1 MRIKIVDIVY
11 WIKLNLRKMFY
22 ERNFKILKLG
32 LIGVVSVVA
41 ISALTVS
48 CSRKEIV
55 NNNNNNQDVQKPGTG
70 SGDNSG
76 GNNGSQNPDQSGNNI
91 KPEDLLVE
99 QKLQQAFDGL
109 ILLKKKV

>member
-1 MRIKIVDIVY
+1 
-11 WIKLNLRKMFY
+11 MFY

-55 NNNNNNQDVQKPGTG
+55 NNNNNNNQDVQKPGTG

>member
-1 MRIKIVDIVY
+1 
-11 WIKLNLRKMFY
+11 MFY

-32 LIGVVSVVA
+32 LIGVVSVAA

-48 CSRKEIV
+48 CSRKETV
-55 NNNNNNQDVQKPGTG
+55 NNNNQDVQKPGTG

-76 GNNGSQNPDQSGNNI
+76 GNNGSQNPDQCGNNI